1 MNYCAI
7 IAKITKVEPISGAD
21 RIQAAYVMG
30 ECVVV
35 GKDVKVGDVG
45 VFFPPDTQISE
56 EYLSDNGL
64 YRDSSKNKNPES
76 KGFFEDNG
84 RVRAQPFL
92 GIKSSGYFASLSTL
106 AFTGYDLSKLEVGMM
121 FEDLNGVHIAKK
133 YVNPRTLKAQSNQ
146 KTKARKK
153 METPLFHEHV
163 DTDQFK
169 YHAERIPAGSI
180 ISIQAKRHGTSGRA
194 SHTLVKRE
202 LPKWKQLIN
211 KLVPVFAEES
221 WEYVTGTR
229 RVVLKQQD
237 SDKEGFHG
245 SEGFRF
251 EILEQLKPHLER
263 GITVY
268 YEILGYAN
276 GKPIMPPHDI
286 TKLKDKEYTKK
297 YGKVAKYA
305 YGCTPDEYKFFIYR
319 VTHTTLDG
327 TEIDLTQPQL
337 KHWCDVRGL
346 ESTFDVVDPFVY
358 DGDVE
363 KLRDMVEHLTE
374 RPDVL
379 TEDYTCATQISEGVI
394 VRVDSGTFIP
404 KFYKNK
410 SYAFRLM
417 EGIAHDDGVVDTE
430 EENS

>member
-1 MNYCAI
+1 MNYCGI
-7 IAKITKVEPISGAD
+7 IAKVGKVEPITGAE
-21 RIQAAYVMG
+21 RIQVAYVMG
-30 ECVVV
+30 EVVVV

-64 YRDSSKNKNPES
+64 YRNSEKNKNPES

-92 GIKSSGYFASLSTL
+92 GVKSSGYFADLSTL
-106 AFTGYDLSKLEVGMM
+106 VFTGYDLSKLEVGMM

-133 YVNPRTLKAQSNQ
+133 YINPRTQKAQGNA

-169 YHAERIPAGSI
+169 YHAERIPAGSVV
-180 ISIQAKRHGTSGRA
+180 SIQAKRHGTSGRA

-202 LPKWKQLIN
+202 LPKWRQLIN
-211 KLVPVFAEES
+211 KILPVFQEEA

-237 SDKEGFHG
+237 SGKEGFHG
-245 SEGFRF
+245 DEGFRF

-263 GITVY
+263 GVTVY

-276 GKPIMPPHDI
+276 GKPIMPAHDI
-286 TKLKDKEYTKK
+286 TKLKDKNYTKK
-297 YGKVAKYA
+297 YGKEAQYT
-305 YGCTPDEYKFFIYR
+305 YGCTPDQYKFFIYR
-319 VTHTTLDG
+319 VSHTTLDG
-327 TEIDLTQPQL
+327 TEVDLTQQQL

-346 ESTFDVVDPFVY
+346 ESTHDIVEPFVY
-358 DGDVE
+358 DGDVD
-363 KLRDMVEHLTE
+363 KLRDLVEELTE

-379 TEDYTCATQISEGVI
+379 TEDYTCPVQISEGVI
-394 VRVDSGTFIP
+394 VRVDNATLIP
-404 KFYKNK
+404 KFYKSK
-410 SYAFRLM
+410 SFAFRLM
-417 EGIAHDDGVVDTE
+417 EGIAHDVGVVDTE